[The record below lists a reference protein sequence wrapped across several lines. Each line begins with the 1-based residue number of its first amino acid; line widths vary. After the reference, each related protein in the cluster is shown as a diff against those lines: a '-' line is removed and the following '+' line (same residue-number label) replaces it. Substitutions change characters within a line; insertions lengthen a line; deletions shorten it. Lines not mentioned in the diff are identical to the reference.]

1 MQQEHNVAA
10 IDLSQLPPPQI
21 VDVPDFETLLAERK
35 ASFVA
40 LYPADQQDAVRRTLA
55 LESEPITKQL
65 QESTYREVLL
75 RQRINEAALAVMVAY
90 SNGNDLEQL
99 AANYNVKR
107 LVVTPADDNAVP
119 PVPAVYESDE
129 ELRPRIPEAFEGL
142 SVAGPTAAY
151 EFHAKSADGR
161 VADASATSPAPAE
174 VVLTVLSREGDGT
187 AGADLLAVVDKA
199 LNSESVRPVADRLT
213 VRSAEIIPYSV
224 DATIFIY
231 PGPEA
236 EPVMAEARAS
246 LQKYIASQTR
256 LGRDIRLSAI
266 YAALHVEGVQR
277 VELDSPLDDVVLDKT
292 QAASCTA
299 WRVINGGTDE

>member
-1 MQQEHNVAA
+1 MDE
-10 IDLSQLPPPQI
+10 
-21 VDVPDFETLLAERK
+21 PDFETLLAESK
-35 ASFVA
+35 EGFVA
-40 LYPADQQDAVRRTLA
+40 LYPADQQEAVRRTLV
-55 LESEPITKQL
+55 LESEPGTKQL

-90 SNGNDLEQL
+90 SNSNDLDQL
-99 AANYNVKR
+99 AANCNVKR
-107 LVVTPADDNAVP
+107 LIVTPTDNYAVP
-119 PVPAVYESDE
+119 PVPAVYETDE
-129 ELRPRIPEAFEGL
+129 ELRPRILEAFEGL
-142 SVAGPTAAY
+142 SVVGPTAAY

-161 VADASATSPAPAE
+161 VSDASATSPAPAE
-174 VVLTVLSREGDGT
+174 VVITVLSREGDGT
-187 AGADLLAVVDKA
+187 AGADLLVVVNKA
-199 LNSESVRPVADRLT
+199 LNSESMRSVADRLT

-236 EPVMAEARAS
+236 EPVMAEAKAS

-277 VELDSPLDDVVLDKT
+277 MELTVPLADVVLDKT
-292 QAASCTA
+292 QAASCIT
-299 WRVINGGTDE
+299 

>member
-1 MQQEHNVAA
+1 MAA

-21 VDVPDFETLLAERK
+21 VKVPDFETLLAERK

-65 QESTYREVLL
+65 QENTYREILL
-75 RQRINEAALAVMVAY
+75 LQRINEAALAVMVAY
-90 SNGNDLEQL
+90 ANSSDLEQL
-99 AANYNVKR
+99 GANYNVKR
-107 LVVTPADDNAVP
+107 LTVTPADNDAVP
-119 PVPAVYESDE
+119 PVAAVMETDE
-129 ELRPRIPEAFEGL
+129 ALRLRIPAAFEGL

-187 AGADLLAVVDKA
+187 ADAELLAVVEKA

-213 VRSAEIIPYSV
+213 VRGASIVNYSV
-224 DATIFIY
+224 RALLYLY
-231 PGPEA
+231 PGPES
-236 EPVMAEARAS
+236 EPILEAARAS

-277 VELDSPLDDVVLDKT
+277 VELLSPLADVVLDKT
-292 QAASCTA
+292 QAASCTD
-299 WRVINGGTDE
+299 WSVSVGGTDE